1 MSYYINWSNYL
12 LDTRYMY
19 KVHVLIVP
27 AMYFTMFTV
36 LYRYKNQ
43 LFNCFFLCKRHCFCF
58 HKNQRVTSW
67 SNLSFQRHFFLNKV
81 FKQKS
86 GKSVH
91 KMQFLQKV
99 LALFFDLNNL
109 NGLKKSSYSVI
120 SIFEIL
126 IPVTFYSL
134 ATKK

>member
-1 MSYYINWSNYL
+1 MIYVMSPLTGSSARNYQ
-12 LDTRYMY
+12 
-19 KVHVLIVP
+19 I
-27 AMYFTMFTV
+27 
-36 LYRYKNQ
+36 
-43 LFNCFFLCKRHCFCF
+43 
-58 HKNQRVTSW
+58 
-67 SNLSFQRHFFLNKV
+67 LNKFGELREWCAAPKMV
-81 FKQKS
+81 CTISGARWNLELAAKPGVKFRLIWVFTAKFVKIKGFKQKN
-86 GKSVH
+86 GKSVY
-91 KMQFLQKV
+91 KMQFLQQI